1 MYHLLWNCRSLN
13 LTFPEEFK
21 GFLFSLAHFSR
32 LRVNFM
38 LLSDYLKAIFTFPIK
53 WQNFIQTLD
62 NEQTKIQKPAKK
74 KYFSHYEDFWNSL
87 SLSGT
92 TGEVKC
98 AYPNCN
104 SVISI
109 HSLIS
114 PLHCVRVR
122 SRSLC
127 NSPQIKILIETKWD
141 AHGSLEWQQRCI
153 LLAPDKNFTS
163 PPLQRG
169 SVWFLWERQNW
180 IQPQHVQST
189 SDIFTLTWINVLR
202 NWWTICLQKMP
213 DKY

>member
-53 WQNFIQTLD
+53 WLNFIQTLD

-153 LLAPDKNFTS
+153 LLAPDKKFYIASSTKRIS
-163 PPLQRG
+163 VIPLRETKLN
-169 SVWFLWERQNW
+169 SAPTCAEHFWH
-180 IQPQHVQST
+180 IHAY
-189 SDIFTLTWINVLR
+189 
-202 NWWTICLQKMP
+202 M
-213 DKY
+213 DKCVA